1 MKIGIEKS
9 LTDVK
14 EYLEQNNQKAVLL
27 DGSKK
32 SSNRA
37 LKKYDVIVTS
47 GMDSNFLGM
56 HDTVTKTQ
64 VVNADGKT
72 PEEVLNEIKSRLE

>member
-1 MKIGIEKS
+1 IGIEKS